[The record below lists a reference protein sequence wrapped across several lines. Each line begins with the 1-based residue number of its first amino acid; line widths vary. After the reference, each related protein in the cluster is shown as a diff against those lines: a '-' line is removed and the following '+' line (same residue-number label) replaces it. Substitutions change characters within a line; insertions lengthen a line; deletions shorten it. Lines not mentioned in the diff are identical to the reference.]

1 MGFSPSS
8 VHTQV
13 IGRFLWWRSHS
24 SQLSGSIVVTWTSEA
39 RSLTV
44 YKRLLLFIWI
54 FFIYI
59 NPMES
64 TPKGT
69 FLEYISFEF
78 LSLERYFYIIH
89 LSSGLQKSDTSQVL
103 LLYPQGRIT
112 GDGSCIVGC
121 VASHILRHLGT
132 TGTETAL
139 GNYCWCWCHLP
150 VQSFSYDE
158 DAKQLILVL
167 QEI

>member
-1 MGFSPSS
+1 MGFSHSS
-8 VHTQV
+8 VHTWV
-13 IGRFLWWRSHS
+13 IGRFLWWRSRS
-24 SQLSGSIVVTWTSEA
+24 SQLSGSIVVTWISEA
-39 RSLTV
+39 RSLFLQMLV
-44 YKRLLLFIWI
+44 ALYLDLFHLYK
-54 FFIYI
+54 
-59 NPMES
+59 PMES

-78 LSLERYFYIIH
+78 LSLERYFDIIH

-112 GDGSCIVGC
+112 GDGGCPVGC
-121 VASHILRHLGT
+121 VASHISRHLGT

-139 GNYCWCWCHLP
+139 GNYCWRWYYLP
-150 VQSFSYDE
+150 VQSFSCDE
-158 DAKQLILVL
+158 DATQLILVL